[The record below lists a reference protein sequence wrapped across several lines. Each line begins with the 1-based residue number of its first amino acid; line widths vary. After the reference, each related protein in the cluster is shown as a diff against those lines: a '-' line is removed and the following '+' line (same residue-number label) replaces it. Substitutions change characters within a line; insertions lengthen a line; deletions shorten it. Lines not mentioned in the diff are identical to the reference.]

1 MDSRLRGNDKTFI
14 GHTQMKPIY
23 IHSGMAGAPQ
33 YANADGNIN
42 GILEAC
48 LVNGFNSRTATSAS
62 ASGGVLTLNF
72 ASDPGFEALQTV
84 EVAVSSVALVNGQH
98 RVVANSNNQVTIAI
112 PGLPD
117 GAVGS
122 SGAGIT
128 IKQAAAGWSKP
139 YSNTTTA
146 VFRPPAGNRRYL
158 RCVHVVDEFVAVR
171 AFTAMTS
178 VDAGDNP
185 FPTVAQASALL
196 AVYNVYANAGAA
208 WFVVATDKWFVFTL
222 GSIFSGSAI
231 NYGTGYLFF
240 GELLENLL
248 ASDVHNTCLIGAQ
261 GGYMLSHDGAL
272 NSLPVYLSAETTMS
286 WSLENQEYTKF
297 IPYVKIIQNSN
308 NLMRG
313 ILPNVYKI
321 SVESQNSN
329 FEKVYENVLGIDGR
343 IKPIIRYSME
353 AANIAIACDEDV
365 WL

>member
-1 MDSRLRGNDKTFI
+1 
-14 GHTQMKPIY
+14 MKPIY

-33 YANADGNIN
+33 YENANGNLN
-42 GILEAC
+42 AILEAC
-48 LVNGFNSRTATSAS
+48 LVNGFNSKTATSAS

-72 ASDPGFEALQTV
+72 ATDPGFEALQTV

-98 RVVANSNNQVTIAI
+98 RVVANTNNQVTIAI
-112 PGLPD
+112 TGLPD

-139 YSNTTTA
+139 YGNTTKA

-158 RCVHVVDEFVAVR
+158 RCVHAVDQQMNVR
-171 AFTAMTS
+171 AYTAMTD
-178 VDAGDNP
+178 VDTGDNP
-185 FPTVAQASALL
+185 FPTVQQAASFSA
-196 AVYNVYANAGAA
+196 VVNIYSNPGAA
-208 WFVVATDKWFVFTL
+208 WFVVATDKWFVFSL
-222 GSIFSGSAI
+222 GYQVSGSVV

-240 GELLENLL
+240 GELLENVL
-248 ASDVHNTCLIGAQ
+248 ASDVHNTCLIGME

-272 NSLPVYLSAETTMS
+272 NSLPVYLVSETSMG

-313 ILPNVYKI
+313 ILPNVYKMSI
-321 SVESQNSN
+321 QGQNSN

-343 IKPIIRYSME
+343 VKPIIQSWT
-353 AANIAIACDEDV
+353 ASPDIAIACDEDV
-365 WL
+365 WQ